1 MLVFTLMPKMKQYA
15 LEARDGCG
23 VCVSVRKGA
32 KDTKE
37 TEGGGKRKR
46 KEQDGVVKT

>member
-1 MLVFTLMPKMKQYA
+1 MSVFTLMPKMKQYA

-37 TEGGGKRKR
+37 TEGGGKRKEKSR
-46 KEQDGVVKT
+46 TG